1 MQEKT
6 NHIVEKSLELGASD
20 VIAKCIQSKNQQ
32 LRFSNNELDIA
43 KTWFDTVIHVFLV
56 HDNKVVAT
64 EIRNLDAIDQ
74 SVETLMKLAR
84 VSKPNPF
91 YGGIAEGSFTY
102 SPIKSDPKLKK
113 LEDGSDFVITAI
125 NKALEKASS
134 TAGILSIVNEDITI
148 SSSGGA
154 RVQDE
159 LTSIELSI
167 RAFSQKEASGHSV
180 CCSPTLSQF
189 DPEKAGEEAGE
200 LARLA
205 KDPVLGD
212 EGTYDVVFSPLFF
225 GSILS
230 YTVEMISAFMVLAG
244 RSMFTEKLGEQVGSD
259 IITITDTP
267 RGLTQPRCD
276 DEGIPTRETAVIDR
290 GILKTYLHNTSTA
303 ALFETDTTA
312 NAGLVIPRPRNTH
325 ISPGNH
331 TRDEL
336 IEEVD
341 TGLLL
346 TNTWYTRFQNIQAG
360 DFSTIPRD
368 AILKIE
374 RGEIVG
380 SVNNIRVSDNLLSL
394 YRNIEGLSKEQE
406 LIHWWIEAN
415 TPSLASYVLAR
426 DVHITRSTD

>member
-6 NHIVEKSLELGASD
+6 HHIVEKSLDLGASD
-20 VIAKCIQSKNQQ
+20 VIAKGIQSKNQQ

-56 HDNKVVAT
+56 YDNRVVAT
-64 EIRNLDAIDQ
+64 EIRNLDSIDE
-74 SVETLMKLAR
+74 SVETLMKMAR
-84 VSKPNPF
+84 LSKPNPF

-102 SPIKSDPKLKK
+102 SPVMSDPKLKK
-113 LEDGSDFVITAI
+113 LEDGSDFVMAAI
-125 NKALEKASS
+125 NKALEKTSS
-134 TAGILSIVNEDITI
+134 TAGILSITNEDISL
-148 SSSGGA
+148 SSSRGA

-180 CCSPTLSQF
+180 SCSPTLSQF

-205 KDPVLGD
+205 KDPVSGD
-212 EGTYDVVFSPLFF
+212 EGTYDVVFSPLFL

-230 YTVEMISAFMVLAG
+230 YTMEMTSAFMVLAG
-244 RSMFTEKLGEQVGSD
+244 RSMYTEKLGKKVGSEN
-259 IITITDTP
+259 ITIAETP
-267 RGLTQPRCD
+267 RGLRQSRCD
-276 DEGIPTRETAVIDR
+276 DEGVPTRETTVIEK
-290 GILKTYLHNTSTA
+290 GILKTFLHNTSTA
-303 ALFETDTTA
+303 TLFETDTTA
-312 NAGLVIPRPRNTH
+312 NAGLVIPQPRNIH
-325 ISPGNH
+325 MKPGDY
-331 TRDEL
+331 TRNEL
-336 IEEVD
+336 IEEMD

-374 RGEIVG
+374 KGDIVG
-380 SVNNIRVSDNLLSL
+380 SLNNIRVSENLLSL
-394 YRNIEGLSKEQE
+394 YGNVEGVSKEQE

-415 TPSLASYVLAR
+415 TPSLASHVLAR